1 MTFSFMTK
9 FAHEIPQKCVPHKN
23 QRLHFL
29 SFFPFYWF
37 NASCIVSA
45 FGLFRKK
52 VASQI
57 LKHILTI
64 VITFWKDNYN
74 ATKMHFISIP
84 SH

>member
-1 MTFSFMTK
+1 MTK
-9 FAHEIPQKCVPHKN
+9 FAHEIPQK
-23 QRLHFL
+23 
-29 SFFPFYWF
+29 
-37 NASCIVSA
+37 SA
-45 FGLFRKK
+45 FGPFRKK

-64 VITFWKDNYN
+64 VITFWKDNNN

>member
-9 FAHEIPQKCVPHKN
+9 FAHEIPQK
-23 QRLHFL
+23 
-29 SFFPFYWF
+29 
-37 NASCIVSA
+37 SA
-45 FGLFRKK
+45 FGPFRKK

-64 VITFWKDNYN
+64 VITFWKDNNN